1 MSDKM
6 DAATSQ
12 ALIDRLIEQRLPRAL
27 ALDKRMDEGER
38 LREEDIA
45 FLKQMLDDANRST
58 SFVVQHPELH
68 SLAGRLVDLYGQI
81 MRKALENEQKGA

>member
-1 MSDKM
+1 
-6 DAATSQ
+6 
-12 ALIDRLIEQRLPRAL
+12 
-27 ALDKRMDEGER
+27 
-38 LREEDIA
+38 
-45 FLKQMLDDANRST
+45 MLDDANRST